1 MNIRFIRLH
10 KAVTAIFIYLVLM
23 IALHIMKPNLL
34 YDTNGAFRQFG
45 VGYREKTILPI
56 WIISILFAIF
66 SYLMVLIY
74 TTI

>member
-1 MNIRFIRLH
+1 MTIRFIRLH
-10 KAVTAIFIYLVLM
+10 KAVTAVSIFLILM
-23 IALHIMKPNLL
+23 IAVHIMKPNLI
-34 YDTNGAFRQFG
+34 YDVNGAFRHFG